1 MTLIQLVVLAT
12 LAEAV
17 WETSKMVWQEGKISG
32 DRIGALVVGLLV
44 SIGTKADLFAL
55 LELPFV
61 IPYVGMIL
69 TGILISRG
77 ANYLHD
83 IVKRLN
89 PS

>member
-1 MTLIQLVVLAT
+1 MTLVQLIVLAV

-17 WETSKMVWQEGKISG
+17 WETSKMVWQEGKVSG

-44 SIGTKADLFAL
+44 ALGTQADLFEL
-55 LELPFV
+55 VGLPFV

-83 IVKRLN
+83 IIKRLN
-89 PS
+89 TS